1 MKLYLMTDRS
11 AILVDDLTPTVTVVP
26 EIAGTMTIDDESF
39 EIEASG
45 SPVPVAK
52 TESGICHVQ
61 FETKEGIRY
70 RGERT
75 VLRNGVPHSVADYA
89 SGYVALRLKQDDLER
104 QNDRLTAEFHK
115 LAAEIEPDS
124 LGHINIGG

>member
-11 AILVDDLTPTVTVVP
+11 VILVDDLTPTVTVEP
-26 EIAGTMTIDDESF
+26 GIAGTLTIDDESF
-39 EIEASG
+39 EIEAHG
-45 SPVPVAK
+45 SPVPVSK
-52 TESGICHVQ
+52 NQSGTCHVW
-61 FETKEGIRY
+61 FKTKEGIQY
-70 RGERT
+70 RGDRT
-75 VLRNGVPHSVADYA
+75 VLRDGVPHSVADYA
-89 SGYVALRLKQDDLER
+89 TGYVPLRLKLDDLER